1 MPQFQYSA
9 RAMNGR
15 LVDGVLAADSRRDVL
30 ALLAKQAL
38 LPVSVEESRRGS
50 TLQLRRVRGIAV
62 ASMFE
67 MLADLLESGVELLK
81 AIDILID
88 QTAQPALRSTLED
101 LRKQIADGRPL
112 AEAMKTHPH
121 VFNELSISMVRAGEE
136 GGFLEDS
143 LKRIAG
149 FVEKQEELKGRVLG
163 ALAYPVF
170 LLGVGALVV
179 TGMIVFFVPKFA
191 PLFDRMRSEGTLPA
205 ATILLLDFSDFLRV
219 YGAWLVIGVCAVLL
233 GLRQHLQSAEA
244 RRHIDRLRLRVRGVG
259 GVVRSLA
266 IARFCRV
273 LGTLLMNGVP
283 LLKSM
288 RIARDATGNVVLSQA
303 ITQAAENVSAGKSLA
318 EPLRVCGEFPREILE
333 IISVGEQSNRL
344 EVVLLN
350 LADKLEQR
358 TQRKL
363 DVLMKL
369 LEPGL
374 MFVMAVIIGFLVI
387 ALLMPV
393 FESSG
398 GLS

>member
-38 LPVSVEESRRGS
+38 LPVSVEESRRSSAARG
-50 TLQLRRVRGIAV
+50 RRIRGVAV

-112 AEAMKTHPH
+112 AESMKSHPH

-143 LKRIAG
+143 LKRIAS

-163 ALAYPVF
+163 ALAYPAF

-191 PLFDRMRSEGTLPA
+191 PLFDRMRSEGTLPT

-219 YGAWLVIGVCAVLL
+219 YGVWLVVGVGAVLL
-233 GLRQHLQSAEA
+233 GLRQHLQSADA

-303 ITQAAENVSAGKSLA
+303 IAQAADNVSAGKSLA
-318 EPLRVCGEFPREILE
+318 EPLRACGEFPREILE

-369 LEPGL
+369 LEPCL
-374 MFVMAVIIGFLVI
+374 MLVMAVIIGFLVI